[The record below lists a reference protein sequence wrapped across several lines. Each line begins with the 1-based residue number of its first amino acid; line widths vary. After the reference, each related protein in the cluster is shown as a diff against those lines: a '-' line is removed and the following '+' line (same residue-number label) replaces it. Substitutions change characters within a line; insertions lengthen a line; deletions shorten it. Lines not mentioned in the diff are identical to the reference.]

1 MSFDPQ
7 TGKPVA
13 AAGGFDPNTGQPVA
27 AITVAAGAPA
37 PVVAAQVLAL
47 NVEVI
52 LTYRPSCIFH

>member
-13 AAGGFDPNTGQPVA
+13 AASGFDPNTGQPVTA
-27 AITVAAGAPA
+27 AIVAAGAPA

-52 LTYRPSCIFH
+52 LTYMYPYIFH